1 MKHMPRLGL
10 KRLIHWYFKALE
22 LTLVLCLGAMCVMV
36 FGNVVLRHVFDS
48 GINISEE
55 LSRFLFIW
63 LTFLGAIVAMREGGH
78 LGMDMLVHRLSGKP
92 LFAAVLLAQALV
104 LGCCA
109 VFLWGLMRQY
119 ALNMANIGLVTGISL
134 GVVYSVAYLCAA
146 SIGVMALAN
155 IVRLLAGRVTPASL
169 VAAHEES
176 AA

>member
-1 MKHMPRLGL
+1 MTHLGV
-10 KRLIHWYFKALE
+10 KRLVHWYFKSLE
-22 LTLVLCLGAMCVMV
+22 VILVLCLGAMCIMV

-78 LGMDMLVHRLSGKP
+78 LGMDMLVHRLRGKA
-92 LFAAVLLAQALV
+92 LFAAVLVAQGLV
-104 LGCCA
+104 LACCA

-119 ALNMANIGLVTGISL
+119 ALNVANIGLVTGISL

-146 SIGVMALAN
+146 SIGVMTLVN
-155 IVRLLAGRVTPASL
+155 IVRLLGGRITAASL
-169 VAAHEES
+169 ATSHDES